1 MSSIKHFVY
10 EAIQKNPSRYAV
22 DGGELHLINDY
33 FTLQG
38 WQPLML
44 EQHRAIAGLIRKRND
59 FLKDENNSAY
69 DLRTK
74 KTAYVHVGQTS
85 IYDFLNEDTKT
96 QLPKIINYWS
106 ADVARYEYSNS
117 RLKKSIRGVD
127 DAHIATAKIM
137 LPLLVAN
144 PKLQQ
149 KRVKKSKIGDT
160 NKVPA
165 QRAFNNVSSGET
177 ETNNDE
183 VKQG

>member
-1 MSSIKHFVY
+1 MSSIKHFAY
-10 EAIQKNPSRYAV
+10 NAIQDNPSRYAI

-38 WQPLML
+38 WQPLMI
-44 EQHRAIAGLIRKRND
+44 EQHKAIAGLIRKRNE
-59 FLKDENNSAY
+59 FLRDENNSVY
-69 DLRTK
+69 DLRMK
-74 KTAYVHVGQTS
+74 KTAYIHVGQKT
-85 IYDFLNEDTKT
+85 IYDFLDDDTKI

-106 ADVARYEYSNS
+106 ADAARYEYSNS
-117 RLKKSIRGVD
+117 RLKKSVRGID

-149 KRVKKSKIGDT
+149 KRVKKSKIGDI
-160 NKVPA
+160 NKAPE
-165 QRAFNNVSSGET
+165 QRAFNNAFDSAM

>member
-10 EAIQKNPSRYAV
+10 KAIPNNPSRYAV

-59 FLKDENNSAY
+59 FLKDESNSAY

-74 KTAYVHVGQTS
+74 KTSYVHVGQTS
-85 IYDFLNEDTKT
+85 IYDFLDEDTKI
-96 QLPKIINYWS
+96 QLPKIIKYWS
-106 ADVARYEYSNS
+106 ADAARYEFSNS
-117 RLKKSIRGVD
+117 RLKKSIRGID

-160 NKVPA
+160 NKAPA
-165 QRAFNNVSSGET
+165 QQAFNNVYDGVM